1 MKASRTISRHRN
13 SPMRLCR
20 WVGAIA
26 LAVALGSSQAE
37 QPTPRAVL
45 VQPSGPEVPA
55 NLLRLSIRFAAQ
67 VEGPLLPRLS
77 LLRADGRQVE
87 APFLEQELWSPSG
100 KILTVM
106 MHPGRVKTGLK
117 AHDEEGPI
125 LSAGDDVALALDGV
139 PIKRWR
145 VGPADEIGPMASE
158 WKVSAVRADSRQPL
172 VVALDGPIDGRDA
185 DYLAIA
191 DVRGR
196 RVAGRARLT
205 NGESTWTFT
214 PSAPWRPGAYK
225 LVVRGTLEDPAGNR
239 LNSHFENSIY
249 SPPGP
254 PVDAVVPFTVGSSRH
269 PANTA
274 VSQRNQI
281 LSPSFEGKAALEF
294 FETSGRNLLSADAA
308 AGVRH
313 HVALSVVGTDRLL
326 ESGYFRGKMV
336 QERLIMAA
344 GIPYTTVHS
353 TQFFEFLGSIAQF
366 RPDEGDGCQLAGA
379 YDYKERQYGYE
390 QGTPANSHRFLRPTG
405 SRSLY

>member
-1 MKASRTISRHRN
+1 MH
-13 SPMRLCR
+13 LCR
-20 WVGAIA
+20 LVGATA

-37 QPTPRAVL
+37 QPTPRVVL

-117 AHDEEGPI
+117 AQDEKGPI
-125 LSAGDDVALALDGV
+125 LSVGDDVALALDGV

-145 VGPADEIGPMASE
+145 VGPADESGPMASE
-158 WKVSAVRADSRQPL
+158 WKVSAVRVESKQPL

-191 DVRGR
+191 DVRDR

-205 NGESTWTFT
+205 NSESTWTFT

-239 LNSHFENSIY
+239 LGSHFETSID

-254 PVDAVVPFTVGSSRH
+254 PVDAVVPFAVG
-269 PANTA
+269 
-274 VSQRNQI
+274 
-281 LSPSFEGKAALEF
+281 
-294 FETSGRNLLSADAA
+294 D
-308 AGVRH
+308 
-313 HVALSVVGTDRLL
+313 ALS
-326 ESGYFRGKMV
+326 
-336 QERLIMAA
+336 QA
-344 GIPYTTVHS
+344 
-353 TQFFEFLGSIAQF
+353 
-366 RPDEGDGCQLAGA
+366 
-379 YDYKERQYGYE
+379 
-390 QGTPANSHRFLRPTG
+390 LR
-405 SRSLY
+405 SRM